1 MFIGRVVGTVVATR
15 KESSLDGLKFLL
27 VQKTEPNGELSDSFV
42 VAADAVGAGAG
53 DLVLY
58 AAGSSARQ
66 TEVTKDRP
74 VDTTVMAIVDLVEEG
89 GDFAYRKDSES

>member
-15 KESSLDGLKFLL
+15 KESSLDGLTFLL
-27 VQKTEPNGELSDSFV
+27 VQRTAPNGELSEHFV
-42 VAADAVGAGAG
+42 VAADAVGAGVG

-74 VDTTVMAIVDLVEEG
+74 VDTTVMAIVDLVEEED
-89 GDFAYRKDSES
+89 DFAYRKDSEN